1 VNLSS
6 TLHDLLPWRSFSRP
20 ARLFLMAIIV
30 DGVIY
35 SAWSLFFNFYILSR
49 GFDKEFLGIVNA
61 LPSVSAL
68 LLSIPLGMLSDRIGR
83 RKAMLIG
90 LLVNTIAMGLQV
102 TFTGPSILMVMVFIG
117 GVGQNLYY
125 ISQSPFIMSVS
136 DNKTRT
142 ILFSL
147 TFGLVTLSGAVG
159 SLFAGYLP
167 GFFGNVLQ
175 VQADSATAYQAVL
188 LCAVALGSVSMLFIF
203 LIREPAASH
212 VAAQEKRQSVVA
224 VLRKPVLLKLAVP
237 QLLTGFG
244 AAILIPYINVFFSE
258 RFQFSD
264 QSLGLLFSLSALLTG
279 IGTVIGP
286 RLALLLRS
294 KVGTVVL
301 TQSVSLVF
309 LVLMGF
315 TGVPWL
321 AAVGYLVRGTAMN
334 MGHPLLN
341 TFSMEQFEAGEQGT
355 ANSVFNL
362 AWTSG
367 WAIGPYI
374 SGIVQQRYGFQP
386 LFITTTILYA
396 LAISLTWLFFYKMEQ
411 QITPEAAL
419 PAVGE

>member
-1 VNLSS
+1 MNLSS

-341 TFSMEQFEAGEQGT
+341 TFSMEQFDAGEQGT

>member
-203 LIREPAASH
+203 LIHEPAASH